1 MPGSGFDYL
10 IIEGVQARDIIHV
23 AVMMINNLP
32 QIISTDTHFDKI
44 QGVRR
49 YDPKVVAAKTK
60 QK

>member
-1 MPGSGFDYL
+1 L
-10 IIEGVQARDIIHV
+10 NIEGVHARDIIHV
-23 AVMMINNLP
+23 AVMMNNNLS